1 MRFVALSFALS
12 VGDNVDADDADDDDD
27 DDVVVVAVVVFVVS
41 DDDDDDGL
49 EFPVAAAVKCCC
61 YRINVKQELH
71 MLLQDDVIGFSVF
84 EKTKN
89 KNFNSIIMN
98 HNTIRLPDELDNDT
112 EAVGFDSSYNEIRIN
127 EKCDFKS
134 KTSI

>member
-1 MRFVALSFALS
+1 MFFVENEMFQSFFPYLLSINLRFGLRWTITDLRFVALSFALS

-61 YRINVKQELH
+61 IE
-71 MLLQDDVIGFSVF
+71 
-84 EKTKN
+84 
-89 KNFNSIIMN
+89 
-98 HNTIRLPDELDNDT
+98 
-112 EAVGFDSSYNEIRIN
+112 
-127 EKCDFKS
+127 
-134 KTSI
+134 